1 VSIRGF
7 RFDFMSKKAN
17 PATIGVFICVALAL
31 GVGAVL
37 LFSSARWFSKTQ
49 KCILYFDGSVLGL
62 NPGAPVKFRGVTVG
76 SVREVLIRHNQHE
89 RDPAMP
95 VIVELDQSVLNE
107 KSDYVI
113 NISDKQVFKSMID
126 RGLRATIEA
135 QSIVTGLLYVE
146 LELRSFPA
154 PAVFHQV
161 RDEYLEIPTQQTK
174 IQLLIENIAD
184 IDFKQLMTQMTTLA
198 SNLQTNLTALNM
210 KDINDGLTN
219 LLVKLNQ
226 LVQSDD
232 LTNAVTALH
241 KTLDKL
247 SARIDPLADQAEGML
262 VDARKAIADAREAI
276 GDAKKSLAHFDDTL
290 RSAQDLVTPQAS
302 LRRDLS
308 ATMQDISEAARSITS
323 LADFLNRNPNALL
336 SGRKSSEPKPN
347 K

>member
-1 VSIRGF
+1 
-7 RFDFMSKKAN
+7 MSKKAN

-31 GVGAVL
+31 GVGAIL
-37 LFSSARWFSKTQ
+37 LFSSARWFSKTH
-49 KCILYFDGSVLGL
+49 KYILYFDASVLGL

-76 SVREVLIRHNQHE
+76 SVRELLIRHNQHE

-95 VIVELDQSVLNE
+95 VIVELDESVLKE

-113 NISDKQVFKSMID
+113 NISDKLVLKSMID

-146 LELRSFPA
+146 LEFRPGAA

-161 RDEYLEIPTQQTK
+161 QPEYLEIPTQQTR
-174 IQLLIENIAD
+174 IQLFIENIAD
-184 IDFKQLMTQMTTLA
+184 IDFKQLMNQMATLA
-198 SNLQTNLTALNM
+198 SNLQTNLGALNM

-226 LVQSDD
+226 LVSSDD
-232 LTNAVTALH
+232 LPNAVKALH
-241 KTLDKL
+241 TTLDKL
-247 SARIDPLADQAEGML
+247 SARID
-262 VDARKAIADAREAI
+262 KHAREAV

-290 RSAQDLVTPQAS
+290 RTAQNAIAPQAS
-302 LRRDLS
+302 LRRDLA
-308 ATMQDISEAARSITS
+308 ATMRDISEAARSITT
-323 LADFLNRNPNALL
+323 LADFLNRNPNALI
-336 SGRKSSEPKPN
+336 SGRKSSELKPN

>member
-7 RFDFMSKKAN
+7 RFYFMSKKAN

-31 GVGAVL
+31 GVGAIL
-37 LFSSARWFSKTQ
+37 LFSSARGFSKTH
-49 KCILYFDGSVLGL
+49 KYILYFDASVLGL
-62 NPGAPVKFRGVTVG
+62 SPGAPVKFRGVTVG
-76 SVREVLIRHNQHE
+76 SVRELLIRHNQHE
-89 RDPAMP
+89 RDTAMP
-95 VIVELDQSVLNE
+95 VIVELDESVLKE

-113 NISDKQVFKSMID
+113 NISDKLVLKSMID

-146 LELRSFPA
+146 LEFRSGAA

-161 RDEYLEIPTQQTK
+161 QPEYLEIPTQQTK

-184 IDFKQLMTQMTTLA
+184 IDFKQLMTQMTALA
-198 SNLQTNLTALNM
+198 SELQTNFSAMNM

-226 LVQSDD
+226 LVRSDD
-232 LTNAVTALH
+232 LTNAVISLRT
-241 KTLDKL
+241 TLDKL
-247 SARIDPLADQAEGML
+247 SARIDPLADQAQGLL
-262 VDARKAIADAREAI
+262 VDATKAVGDAREAI
-276 GDAKKSLAHFDDTL
+276 SDAKNSLAHFDDTL
-290 RSAQDLVTPQAS
+290 HTAQNAIAPQAS
-302 LRRDLS
+302 LRRDLAS
-308 ATMQDISEAARSITS
+308 TMQDISEAARSITA
-323 LADFLNRNPNALL
+323 LADFLNRNPNALI